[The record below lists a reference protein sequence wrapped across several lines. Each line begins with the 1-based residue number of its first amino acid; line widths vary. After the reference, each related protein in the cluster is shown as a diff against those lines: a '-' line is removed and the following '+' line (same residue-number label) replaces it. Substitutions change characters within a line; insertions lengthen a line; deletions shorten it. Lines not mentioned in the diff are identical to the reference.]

1 MTVVT
6 KLSFDHL
13 VIGAAS
19 LAEGVAWAED
29 RLGVTIPP
37 GGRHPL
43 MGTHN
48 CLSALGPASFL
59 EIIAIDPAAA
69 APARPRL
76 FALDDPA
83 MGARLARAPRLIA
96 WVAGSDDIA
105 AGLARAR
112 TAGADLGRAVE
123 MTRGDLVWRLS
134 IPEDGGLPEC
144 GTLPALIQWR
154 PGPHPAG
161 AMTDQGLRLE
171 ALELRHPEPARLDAV
186 LEAIGAGHLATT
198 VPADRPGLRAV
209 LRGGDGARLVL
220 GETDG

>member
-1 MTVVT
+1 MAVVT
-6 KLSFDHL
+6 KLRFDHL

-19 LAEGVAWAED
+19 LEQGVAWAEN

-37 GGRHPL
+37 GGAHPL

-83 MGARLARAPRLIA
+83 MRARLERAPRLIA
-96 WVAGSDDIA
+96 WVTGTDDIA
-105 AGLARAR
+105 ASLARA
-112 TAGADLGRAVE
+112 AGADLGRAVE
-123 MTRGDLVWRLS
+123 MTRGALVWRLS
-134 IPEDGGLPEC
+134 VPDDGSLPEA

-171 ALELRHPEPARLDAV
+171 ALELRHPQPARLAPV
-186 LEAIGAGHLATT
+186 LAALGADHLATT
-198 VPADRPGLRAV
+198 VRADRPGLRAV
-209 LRGGDGARLVL
+209 LRGADGTRLVL
-220 GETDG
+220 GETDD

>member
-1 MTVVT
+1 MAVVT
-6 KLSFDHL
+6 KLRFDHL

-19 LAEGVAWAED
+19 LEQGVAWAEN

-37 GGRHPL
+37 GGAHPL

-83 MGARLARAPRLIA
+83 MRARLERAPRLIA
-96 WVAGSDDIA
+96 WVTGTDDIA
-105 AGLARAR
+105 ASLAQAR
-112 TAGADLGRAVE
+112 DAGAELGPAVE
-123 MTRGDLVWRLS
+123 LTRGDLVWRLS
-134 IPEDGGLPEC
+134 IPHDGGLPEG

-154 PGPHPAG
+154 AGPHPAG
-161 AMTDQGLRLE
+161 GMADLGLRLE
-171 ALELRHPEPARLDAV
+171 ALALGHPEPPKLEAV
-186 LEAIGAGHLATT
+186 LAAIGADRLATT
-198 VPADRPGLRAV
+198 VRADRPVLRAV
-209 LRGGDGARLVL
+209 LRAADGARVVL
-220 GETDG
+220 GEVGP